1 MNGSIQPKNGKLY
14 AVLSY
19 RGENGKFKYKWVNT
33 GLPVRGNKKKAEAM
47 IPVFIERFAYLEEN
61 KEENKK
67 DTNKIMFVDYILDW
81 LERKKNKVQ
90 QSTWEGYEI
99 YAKCHIIPYFEPLQL
114 EICDVTPKHIVDY
127 FESRLVCGRRDHKP
141 GGLGHE
147 AIKKHKTVLN
157 MVFDDALIAE
167 LINRNPVEHVPL
179 PKKDDMETRERVFL
193 NVEEAN
199 AMLEAFRGH
208 ELQALVY
215 TTLYYGLRR
224 SEVLGLKWDAV
235 DFECETLKIQHTVV
249 KNRSVVAKDTTKSA
263 ASRRTF
269 PLLPEVKELLLRLKA
284 QQQDNRLL
292 FGSEYEESAY
302 IFVWPD
308 GHLYRPDYI
317 TRSFKK
323 VLAYHGLPDMRFHDI
338 RHSTASIL
346 YDAGWELKDIQ
357 EWLGHS
363 DIETTGNIY
372 THISKI
378 RKEKKGMELAGTF
391 RL

>member
-1 MNGSIQPKNGKLY
+1 MNGSIQTKNGKLY

-19 RGENGKFKYKWVNT
+19 KGENGAYKYKWVNT

-47 IPVFIERFAYLEEN
+47 IPEYIERFCYLEEV
-61 KEENKK
+61 KK
-67 DTNKIMFVDYILDW
+67 DESKIMYVDYILDW
-81 LERKKNKVQ
+81 LDRKKNKVQ
-90 QSTWEGYEI
+90 QSTWEGYET
-99 YAKCHIIPYFEPLQL
+99 YAKCHIIPYFEPLKL
-114 EICDVTPKHIVDY
+114 EIRDVTPKHIMEY
-127 FESRLVCGRRDHKP
+127 FESRLVCGRKDHKP

-147 AIKKHKTVLN
+147 AIKKHKTVMN
-157 MVFDDALIAE
+157 MVFEDALIAE
-167 LINRNPVEHVPL
+167 LVNRNPVEHVPI
-179 PKKDDMETRERVFL
+179 PKREDEELTERVFL
-193 NVEEAN
+193 TVEEAN
-199 AMLEAFRGH
+199 TMLEAFRGH

-235 DFECETLKIQHTVV
+235 DFERNILKIQHTVV
-249 KNRSVVAKDTTKSA
+249 KNRTVVAKDSTKSV
-263 ASRRTF
+263 ASRRTY
-269 PLLPEVKELLLRLKA
+269 PLLPEVREVLLRLKE
-284 QQQDNRLL
+284 QQESNRSL
-292 FGSEYEESAY
+292 FGSEYDMNDY

-323 VLAYHGLPDMRFHDI
+323 VLLKKGLPDMRFHDI

-346 YDAGWELKDIQ
+346 YDTGWELKDIQ

-372 THISKI
+372 THISKA
-378 RKEKKGMELAGTF
+378 RKEKMGNELAGTF
-391 RL
+391 KL

>member
-1 MNGSIQPKNGKLY
+1 MNGSVQTKNGKLY

-19 RGENGKFKYKWVNT
+19 KAENGNFKYKWVNT

-47 IPVFIERFAYLEEN
+47 IPGFIERFSYLEEV
-61 KEENKK
+61 KKDENKLL
-67 DTNKIMFVDYILDW
+67 FVDYILDW

-90 QSTWEGYEI
+90 MSTWEAYEI

-114 EICDVTPKHIVDY
+114 ELKDVTSKHIMEY
-127 FESRLVCGRRDHKP
+127 YESRLVCGRKDHKP

-147 AIKKHKTVLN
+147 AIKKHKTVMN
-157 MVFDDALIAE
+157 MVFEDALIAE
-167 LINRNPVEHVPL
+167 LVNRNPVEHVPI
-179 PKKDDMETRERVFL
+179 PKTEGEEVRERVFL
-193 NVEEAN
+193 TVEEAN
-199 AMLEAFRGH
+199 RMLEAFRGH

-235 DFECETLKIQHTVV
+235 DFERNTLRIQHTVV
-249 KNRSVVAKDTTKSA
+249 KNRSIIAKDTTKST
-263 ASRRTF
+263 ASRRTY
-269 PLLPEVKELLLRLKA
+269 PLIPEVKELLLHLRA
-284 QQQDNRLL
+284 QQQDNKML
-292 FGSEYEESAY
+292 FGSGYETNDY

-308 GHLYRPDYI
+308 GHLYRPDYV

-372 THISKI
+372 THISKA
-378 RKEKKGMELAGTF
+378 RKEKMCNNLAGTF

>member
-1 MNGSIQPKNGKLY
+1 MNGSIQTKNGKLY
-14 AVLSY
+14 IVLSY
-19 RGENGKFKYKWVNT
+19 KNEVNTYKYKWINT
-33 GLPVRGNKKKAEAM
+33 GLIIRGNKKKAESM
-47 IPVFIERFAYLEEN
+47 IPEYIERFRYLEEP
-61 KEENKK
+61 KEEI
-67 DTNKIMFVDYILDW
+67 NKIMFVDYTLDW

-99 YAKCHIIPYFEPLQL
+99 YAKCHIIPYFEPLNL
-114 EICDVTPKHIVDY
+114 ELSDVTPKHIMDY
-127 FESRLVCGRRDHKP
+127 YESRLSCGRKDHKP
-141 GGLGHE
+141 GGLGIE
-147 AIKKHKTVLN
+147 AIKKHKTVMN
-157 MVFDDALIAE
+157 MVFEDALIAE

-179 PKKDDMETRERVFL
+179 PKKDDEETRERVFL
-193 NVEEAN
+193 TIEEAN
-199 AMLEAFRGH
+199 TMLEAFRGH

-235 DFECETLKIQHTVV
+235 DFEKNTLKIQHTVV
-249 KNRSVVAKDTTKSA
+249 KNRSVIAKDSTKSS
-263 ASRRTF
+263 ASRRTY
-269 PLLPEVKELLLRLKA
+269 PLIPEVREVLLQLKEQQKDNKA
-284 QQQDNRLL
+284 M
-292 FGSEYEESAY
+292 FGSEYDKNDY

-323 VLAYHGLPDMRFHDI
+323 VLVQNGLPNMRFHDI

-346 YDAGWELKDIQ
+346 YDTGWELKDIQ

-372 THISKI
+372 THISKT
-378 RKEKKGMELAGTF
+378 RKDKMGKNLSGTF
-391 RL
+391 KL